1 MKKLFFAFS
10 LMLMA
15 ACNFTNNGGI
25 NVSSCDG
32 VDALEVD
39 SFEVVDTLAI
49 DSLVIDSI
57 N

>member
-10 LMLMA
+10 LMLMV

-25 NVSSCDG
+25 NVSSCDST
-32 VDALEVD
+32 AVD
-39 SFEVVDTLAI
+39 SIEIVDTLTI
-49 DSLVIDSI
+49 DSLIADSI

>member
-10 LMLMA
+10 LMLMT

-25 NVSSCDG
+25 NVASD
-32 VDALEVD
+32 VDSTEVD
-39 SFEVVDTLAI
+39 SVEVVDTLAI
-49 DSLVIDSI
+49 DSLAVDSI